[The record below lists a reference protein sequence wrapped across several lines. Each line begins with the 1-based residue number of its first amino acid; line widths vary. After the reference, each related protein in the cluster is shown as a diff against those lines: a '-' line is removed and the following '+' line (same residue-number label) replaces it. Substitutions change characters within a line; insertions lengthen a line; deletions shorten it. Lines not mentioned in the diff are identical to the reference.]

1 MEAFLNMKL
10 NPNRRIGKVLYLVEG
25 DVDEVIILE
34 RIFSRLLNYSV
45 VTYDKRF
52 DNVTCLVKPNDKYSK
67 VFIVPMKYSAVSKI
81 ESSADYIE
89 YVYQRLKSFGLEK
102 EECARYLLFDRDEGS
117 NTHDMLKHLFS
128 VFKNSLDNELEI
140 NGLLLLSYPCVQSF
154 YCECFNDHTRLS
166 SSHLMKSYTNK
177 YDINDVDENKLLNG
191 AESMMKMILSIINQP
206 SFDVNNLDNMQAVN
220 TDILINQDDMFSIK
234 HLYNTL
240 SLLFISLIDLGIIE
254 L

>member
-1 MEAFLNMKL
+1 MEASLNMKL

-34 RIFSRLLNYSV
+34 RIFSKVFNYSV
-45 VTYDKRF
+45 IAYDKRL
-52 DNVTCLVKPNDKYSK
+52 DNVTYLVKPDDKFSK

-81 ESSADYIE
+81 ESSTDYIE
-89 YVYQRLKSFGLEK
+89 YIYQRLKKFGLEK

-117 NTHDMLKHLFS
+117 NSHEMLEHLFS
-128 VFKNSLDNELEI
+128 VFKNSLDNDLEI

-154 YCECFNDHTRLS
+154 YCECFNDRIRLS
-166 SSHLMKSYTNK
+166 SSSLMKMYTSK
-177 YDINDVDENKLLNG
+177 YNINNIDGVKLLNG
-191 AESMMKMILSIINQP
+191 AESMIRTILSIANKP
-206 SFDVNNLDNMQAVN
+206 SFDMSNLDDMQLINV
-220 TDILINQDDMFSIK
+220 DILNYQDECFATK
-234 HLYNTL
+234 RVYNTL